1 MRTDTVQNRNR
12 LTGSEL
18 KLIGCASMLIDHF
31 AKCFDFTGT
40 ANLICCHLIGR
51 LAFPIFAFL
60 LVEGFLHTR
69 HMKRYFLS
77 LFLFAVLSELPYD
90 LAINGSGR
98 LFPEFT
104 CQNTLFTLTLGLLML
119 NCIKKAEA
127 LYANRTSA
135 YTLISVPGIL
145 VILVFGAACQLLHLD
160 YGFIGM
166 ACIGAMYLFRATY
179 NGAAFWGCICLN
191 LEFFTMPG
199 AFLSLLPLSLYD
211 GTRGKQMKYFFYLFY
226 PLHLLL
232 LFLLKCAL
240 MHG

>member
-1 MRTDTVQNRNR
+1 MRTDTVQNSYR

-18 KLIGCASMLIDHF
+18 KLIACASMLIDHF
-31 AKCFDFTGT
+31 ARCFGFTGT
-40 ANLICCHLIGR
+40 AELICRHLIGR

-60 LVEGFLHTR
+60 LLEGFLHTS
-69 HMKRYFLS
+69 HMMRYFFS
-77 LFLFAVLSELPYD
+77 LLLFAVFSEIPCD
-90 LAINGSGR
+90 LALTDSGSI
-98 LFPEFT
+98 FPEFSH
-104 CQNTLFTLTLGLLML
+104 QNTLFTLALGLLML

-145 VILVFGAACQLLHLD
+145 VILVFGAASQLLHLD

-166 ACIGAMYLFRATY
+166 ACIGAMYIFRATY
-179 NGAAFWGCICLN
+179 SGAAFWGCICLN

-199 AFLSLLPLSLYD
+199 AFLAVLPLSLYN
-211 GTRGKQMKYFFYLFY
+211 GNRGKQIKYFFYLFY

-232 LFLLKCAL
+232 LYLLKLVL
-240 MHG
+240 MPG